1 MTSKEIELNLIQLVE
16 NPINDDFIFDFL
28 LAYGISKTSV
38 TRLKKGDFNM
48 SKIPGE
54 VLYKGK
60 VFFKKNDSANL
71 LYEVENLAKDER
83 ILKQNPRFVLLTD
96 HKTFAARDLKLRYN
110 KEFTLEELPQNFE
123 FFLPLIGG
131 EIYKQSNNNE
141 ADRNAAY
148 ELAKLYDI
156 LIEDNPALKEGHTH
170 LLNVFLA
177 RILFCFFAED
187 TGIFDAGIFTKA
199 LTLHT
204 KDDGADVHILLNDLF
219 RKLDSKTDD
228 HPAYVQ
234 HFPYVNGGL
243 FRQVIDAPVFSRK
256 SRNILL
262 NCSELDWSE
271 INPDIFG
278 SMIQAVADPEER
290 SDLGMHYTSVENI
303 LKLIRP
309 LFLDELYEEF
319 EKNRD
324 NDKALRRLINRMGKI
339 KFFDPA
345 CGSGNFLIITYKELR
360 LLEIKIIQRLIELDV
375 ERRGEFQFYYTQIAL
390 SQFYGIEIKDFA
402 HEIAML
408 SLWLAEHQ
416 MNLVFENEL
425 PEWGKSVPI
434 LPLKQAGHIVCA
446 NAATKPWDEVCPRNQ
461 DDEIYLIGNPPYL
474 GARYQKIENKK
485 EIERILGSVI
495 KNHKKLDYITIWF
508 YKAVKYIRSY
518 NAKVAF
524 VSTNSICQGEQVQPI
539 WSNLLTDN
547 IEIYFA
553 HTSFKWINN
562 AIGNAGVTVI
572 IVGLRNTIQNQPKYL
587 FTNNIRKE
595 VKNINGYLAEG
606 NNTFIVTRS
615 KPISKFPS
623 IKSGNRA
630 LDNGYL
636 LLSLIEKNDLLKKDA
651 RISSIVKPIKGSA
664 EFIRG
669 NDKFCLWIE
678 NEEQLNLALENKDI
692 KERLDKVFE
701 YREERNLNQ
710 TKNYYQFLSMDLP
723 KESSIFIPTV
733 SSEKREYIPLGIF
746 DANTVIIDPN
756 FAIYDAQPWLFG
768 ILHSKMHMVW
778 VDAVGGKLETRYRY
792 SAKLCYNTFP
802 FPKITEKQKYT
813 INQYVFSVLDE
824 RARFPQKTMA
834 WLYNPETMPAGLR
847 QAHRELDE
855 AIERCYRLAPF
866 SSDAERLEYLFK
878 MYDEMTRRDTLW
890 AKEKKARKGK
900 R

>member
-1 MTSKEIELNLIQLVE
+1 MTSKEIELNLIQLAE
-16 NPINDDFIFDFL
+16 NPINHDFIFDFL

-48 SKIPGE
+48 SKFPGE

-60 VFFKKNDSANL
+60 IFFKNADSENL
-71 LYEVENLAKDER
+71 LYEVEGLAKDER

-96 HKTFAARDLKLRYN
+96 NKTFAARDLKLQYN
-110 KEFTLEELPQNFE
+110 KEFALEELPRHFE

-177 RILFCFFAED
+177 RVLFCFFAED
-187 TGIFDAGIFTKA
+187 TGIFAPGIFTNA
-199 LTLHT
+199 LRLHT
-204 KDDGADVHILLNDLF
+204 KEDGADVHVLLNDLF
-219 RKLDSKTDD
+219 RKLDSKTDN

-243 FRQVIDAPVFSRK
+243 FRQIIDAPMFSRK

-309 LFLDELYEEF
+309 LFLDELYAEF
-319 EKNRD
+319 EKNND

-360 LLEIKIIQRLIELDV
+360 LLEIKIIQRLIELDA
-375 ERRGEFQFYYTQIAL
+375 ERRGELQFYYTQIAL

-416 MNLVFENEL
+416 MNMVFENEL
-425 PEWGKSVPI
+425 PEWGKSIPI

-446 NAATKPWDEVCPRNQ
+446 NAATKAWEEVCPRNE

-474 GARYQKIENKK
+474 GARMQDKSQKEDIENTLK
-485 EIERILGSVI
+485 GI
-495 KNHKKLDYITIWF
+495 KGYNNLDYISIWF
-508 YKAVKYIRSY
+508 YKGAKYIQDY
-518 NAKVAF
+518 NAKLAF
-524 VSTNSICQGEQVQPI
+524 VSTNSICQGQQVSLI
-539 WSNLLTDN
+539 WSNILDDN
-547 IEIYFA
+547 IEINFA
-553 HTSFKWINN
+553 HTSFKWTNN

-572 IVGLRNTIQNQPKYL
+572 IVGLRNSTANSPKYL
-587 FTNNIRKE
+587 FSNNIRKE
-595 VKNINGYLAEG
+595 VKNINAYLLDSSNIYIAS
-606 NNTFIVTRS
+606 RS
-615 KPISKFPS
+615 KPLSNFPEMNF
-623 IKSGNRA
+623 GNMA
-630 LDNGYL
+630 NDGGNL
-636 LLSLIEKNDLLKKDA
+636 LLNAEEKEQLVKNRDA
-651 RISSIVKPIKGSA
+651 INFIKNFQGSY
-664 EFIRG
+664 EFLNGINRY
-669 NDKFCLWIE
+669 CLWIE
-678 NEEQLNLALENKDI
+678 DNEVKKAKSIKPIEERIEKTKKHRNNSTREATRKLALEPFRFGEIRHKDT
-692 KERLDKVFE
+692 D
-701 YREERNLNQ
+701 
-710 TKNYYQFLSMDLP
+710 
-723 KESSIFIPTV
+723 SIIIPRV
-733 SSEKREYIPLGIF
+733 SSERREYIPIGFLTS
-746 DANTVIIDPN
+746 DTIIADSAM
-756 FAIYDAQPWLFG
+756 AIYDAQPWLFG

-778 VDAVGGKLETRYRY
+778 VDAVGGKLKTDYRY

-802 FPKITEKQKYT
+802 FPPITEKQKYT
-813 INQYVFSVLDE
+813 INHYVFSVLDE

-847 QAHRELDE
+847 QAHRELDQ

-866 SSDAERLEYLFK
+866 SGDAERLEYLFRL
-878 MYDEMTRRDTLW
+878 YDEMTRRDTLW
-890 AKEKKARKGK
+890 AKEKKK
-900 R
+900 RRR